1 MSSAEACSRTVR
13 KRSSELEEIRA
24 GMSKDSR
31 AQLQAEVKGLPASER
46 SQLLTSAGITLD
58 IPPEKGLALK
68 ANLAIP
74 WNKLR
79 TVRRYTAYS
88 SYIHYVI
95 VLPADG
101 LQNGTSAL
109 PVRRSY
115 ANVHRA

>member
-1 MSSAEACSRTVR
+1 MIMYTKFLQPLTLAHVPAARVSSAEACSRTVR
-13 KRSSELEEIRA
+13 KRSSDLEEIRA

-31 AQLQAEVKGLPASER
+31 AQLQAELKGLPASER
-46 SQLLTSAGITLD
+46 NQLLVSAGITLD

-88 SYIHYVI
+88 SYTNRFK
-95 VLPADG
+95 
-101 LQNGTSAL
+101 LQ
-109 PVRRSY
+109 
-115 ANVHRA
+115 